1 MSGPSKT
8 EILSEIQLMM
18 KQLFK
23 LEPEVVQPAARLQED
38 LDLDSLD
45 AIDLAV
51 KVEET
56 TGVPLDEAKIPHLKT
71 IEDVIVMI
79 DHMIRHQGAKFPG
92 VATEA

>member
-1 MSGPSKT
+1 MDVPSKDQ
-8 EILSEIQLMM
+8 ILSEIQLMM

-51 KVEET
+51 KLEET
-56 TGVPLDEAKIPHLKT
+56 TGVPLDEAKIPTLKT
-71 IEDVIVMI
+71 IEDVIALI
-79 DHMIRHQGAKFPG
+79 DHMIRHQGVTFPVTAG
-92 VATEA
+92 T